1 MKILITG
8 ANGHLGS
15 RAVKQLRIG
24 NEVHAIVRANPAV
37 ALPDV
42 TYHKID
48 LSSDWSTKVL
58 PDHID
63 VVIHLAQSRHFRQ
76 FPEQALEIFQVNVES
91 TTKLLDYALRA
102 YAKRFVLAST
112 GGLHRPSESM
122 IGEFSPVDPPV
133 GPLAYYFQSKHA
145 AELLANPYKE
155 LIDILVLRPFFIYG
169 QGQSDDKLIARLF
182 TSVRDG
188 HVIKLVGRDGLVIN
202 PVFVDDVVEL
212 LLSILDT
219 PGSRTM
225 TVAGPDALSIREI
238 ADLIG
243 KKFGRNPV
251 YEQTEGVEG
260 RLIADHR
267 AFENMLDRP
276 LTKFS
281 DGISQLLL

>member
-1 MKILITG
+1 MKILVTG

-15 RAVKQLRIG
+15 RAVKELRIG
-24 NEVHAIVRANPAV
+24 NEVHAIVRNDPTI
-37 ALPDV
+37 ALSDV

-48 LSSDWSTKVL
+48 FTREWSTKGL

-63 VVIHLAQSRHFRQ
+63 AVIHLAQSRHFRE
-76 FPEQALEIFQVNVES
+76 FPQQALEIFQVNVET

-102 YAKRFVLAST
+102 GARRFVLAST

-122 IGEFSPVDPPV
+122 IRESSPIDPPD
-133 GPLAYYFQSKHA
+133 GPLSYYFQSKHA
-145 AELLANPYKE
+145 AELLADPYKDWM
-155 LIDILVLRPFFIYG
+155 DISVLRPFFIYG
-169 QGQSDDKLIARLF
+169 PNQSADKLIARLF
-182 TSVRDG
+182 TSVLDG
-188 HVIKLVGRDGLVIN
+188 HVIKLTGREGLVIN

-212 LLSILDT
+212 LLSILDAS
-219 PGSRTM
+219 GSRTLM
-225 TVAGPDALSIREI
+225 VAGPDTLSIREI

-243 KKFGRNPV
+243 KQVGRNPI
-251 YEQTEGVEG
+251 YEQIDGFEG

-281 DGISQLLL
+281 DGISQLLP